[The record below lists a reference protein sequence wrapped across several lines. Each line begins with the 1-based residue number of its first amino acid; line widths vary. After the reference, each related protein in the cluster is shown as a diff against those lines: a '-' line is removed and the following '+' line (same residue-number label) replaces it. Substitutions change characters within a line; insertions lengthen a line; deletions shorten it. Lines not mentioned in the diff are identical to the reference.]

1 MNSFPTELIYILA
14 FAVFALVQYLLQ
26 RFRASERLD
35 ATPSNETLETLDDED
50 KQSPIAPVHQP
61 VSVDDF
67 DRSATSSAP
76 TAPARGR
83 FAMAS
88 ILGNK
93 RDVQNAIVIATIV
106 GRCRA
111 YEPHDVR

>member
-1 MNSFPTELIYILA
+1 MNSLPTELIYVLA
-14 FAVFALVQYLLQ
+14 FAAFALVQYLLQ
-26 RFRASERLD
+26 RFRTSEQLD
-35 ATPSNETLETLDDED
+35 ATPPKEALETLDDEV
-50 KQSPIAPVHQP
+50 KESPIASVHQL
-61 VSVDDF
+61 VSVDDL
-67 DRSATSSAP
+67 DRSKTSSAP
-76 TAPARGR
+76 TAPARSR